1 MTHRIKSVHPLEDF
15 TLLAVFQNGI
25 EKKYDIHCLYPIF
38 PQFRKFETSAGLF
51 EQVKVDVGGYGISW
65 DDELDL
71 DAEDIWENGTE
82 TGNRQEIGSAG
93 MLAESLAAARDIVG
107 MTQKQLSEA
116 TGIYQADI
124 SKIERAAANPSLNTL
139 KRLADGMG
147 MDLKIEFAPKSYYS
161 GG

>member
-1 MTHRIKSVHPLEDF
+1 
-15 TLLAVFQNGI
+15 
-25 EKKYDIHCLYPIF
+25 
-38 PQFRKFETSAGLF
+38 
-51 EQVKVDVGGYGISW
+51 
-65 DDELDL
+65 
-71 DAEDIWENGTE
+71 
-82 TGNRQEIGSAG
+82 

-147 MDLKIEFAPKSYYS
+147 MDLKIEFAPKN
-161 GG
+161 

>member
-1 MTHRIKSVHPLEDF
+1 M
-15 TLLAVFQNGI
+15 
-25 EKKYDIHCLYPIF
+25 
-38 PQFRKFETSAGLF
+38 
-51 EQVKVDVGGYGISW
+51 GGYGISW

-147 MDLKIEFAPKSYYS
+147 MDLKIEFAPKN
-161 GG
+161 